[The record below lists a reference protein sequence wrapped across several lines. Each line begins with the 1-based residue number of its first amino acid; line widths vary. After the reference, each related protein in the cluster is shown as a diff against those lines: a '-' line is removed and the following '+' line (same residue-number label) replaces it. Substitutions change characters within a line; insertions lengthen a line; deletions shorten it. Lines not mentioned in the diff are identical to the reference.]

1 MIELNTEYSDS
12 RANHEP
18 GRQHRDRL
26 RFSFPEVHKDARFD
40 LEFQRTLRIPDD
52 DSIHYLPPGL
62 GNFPLRHVDDFA
74 TRLPA
79 RWREHGGVM
88 MPMYQA
94 EAMWINFTG
103 PTRYPFLVKIA
114 AGKINA
120 VTGEPWRDAPN
131 RDPQDYVV
139 VSEQPWL
146 DGFCV
151 KKGEIRQF
159 VAAPLGSGY
168 SVEEQ
173 VTGQAE
179 HGGLQIIAYPMKAEE
194 WEKVLEEQRRERER
208 IGIRYRKAKNLMP
221 MMECLA
227 DPIMGLAQGGRMK
240 QSIHDDPYDFSVWD
254 LRHSSRCFVHITNS
268 VAWRAI
274 TGEAPP
280 TLPPTAAQ
288 YTAAGLPWFDYYSEA
303 PAVEGSGILDGVKSV
318 AQMDKERAAAQGG
331 GMLPENESTGEVRV
345 VKLGTP
351 PGGPRKVREF

>member
-1 MIELNTEYSDS
+1 MIELNTVYNTGRVADEPASLHFDS
-12 RANHEP
+12 
-18 GRQHRDRL
+18 L
-26 RFSFPEVHKDARFD
+26 RFSFPDVHPDARFE
-40 LEFQRTLRIPDD
+40 LGFQRTLRIPDD

-74 TRLPA
+74 ERLPA

-94 EAMWINFTG
+94 EAMWIDFTS
-103 PTRYPFLVKIA
+103 RSEYPFLVKIA

-120 VTGEPWRDAPN
+120 VTGEAWRDSPN

-139 VSEQPWL
+139 LPRQPWL

-173 VTGQAE
+173 VTGEAE

-194 WEKVLEEQRRERER
+194 WEKILEERRRERER
-208 IGIRYRKAKNLMP
+208 IGIRYRKAKSLMP

-227 DPIMGLAQGGRMK
+227 APDMGLAEGGRMK
-240 QSIHDDPYDFSVWD
+240 QTIEADPYDFSVWD

-303 PAVEGSGILDGVKSV
+303 PAVEGSGILDRVKSV
-318 AQMDKERAAAQGG
+318 AELDKEKAATGSG
-331 GMLPENESTGEVRV
+331 GMLPENEPTGEVRI